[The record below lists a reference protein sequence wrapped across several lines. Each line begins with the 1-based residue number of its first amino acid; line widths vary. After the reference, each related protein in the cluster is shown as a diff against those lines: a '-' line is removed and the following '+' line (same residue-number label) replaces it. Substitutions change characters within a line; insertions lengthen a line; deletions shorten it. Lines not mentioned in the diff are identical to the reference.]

1 MRFTI
6 TDGDWGMEGKH
17 SNEIQ
22 ELSHLTM
29 VTTLTAFSVLL
40 ITLNLLMGWDKWTIP
55 ICICAMITAIVM
67 HVSHKPQEDTRIYIY
82 AVILLVELFY
92 YCVNVETVYDSAP
105 VIIVI
110 LIVLAMTQ
118 KKVLTGACIFV
129 GYSGM
134 IYHVVAVNGREGL
147 NFELMNIV
155 RTGWHFILV
164 GIAAAVVIGL
174 MNAVVQMT
182 DHYTKEIETLQG
194 VNKSASDFLANVS
207 HEIRTPVNAI
217 IGLTGICMEKEK
229 DAAIKRDLLS
239 VERAGRRVHEQ
250 ISDILDY
257 SEIDMGNLS
266 VNEEEYMLSSIL
278 NDLMSQVRPIKP
290 RELELV
296 IDVDPALPLIMYS
309 DAFKL
314 KKILWHLIA
323 NGLKYT
329 QEGGVYVRISSVPQ
343 NYGINLCIEVT
354 DTGIGMGPEE
364 MERISERFYQANSGR
379 TRSTSGLGLGMAIVS
394 GFVFALHGF
403 MQVESELGKGTS
415 VHVSIPQKVID
426 PSECMSVKNRE
437 KLSLGAFLHF
447 EKFAHAQVRE
457 FYDSMLLDL
466 VSGLKVKMHKVET
479 VENLKKLVQ
488 NLQLTHLFVGEEEY
502 LADVSFM
509 EEIAKEILVVIVAN
523 EDFRLKPGSHAR
535 IMEKPFYC
543 FPVIGI
549 LNSDINAFETE
560 GRLTCPGV
568 HALVVDDEPMN
579 LMVARGIFQRY
590 GMTVSVAESGM
601 QAIEMCRQNAYDIV
615 FMDHMMPGMD
625 GVEAMKRIR
634 TDALRG
640 KRDLPI
646 IALTANAVSTAKEM
660 FISEGFDGFVS
671 KPVELTELERVMKKV
686 LPPNVI
692 VYVKDGECLAEN
704 TGESKTGETTFGT
717 EKSQKTDLAA
727 SGTGESKTAGA
738 GEKLGNEETFED
750 RLSEYGIN
758 VQKGLHY
765 CQGDVSLYRELLI
778 QFAKDAPEKYIKTNA
793 YLQDKAYGDYAVI
806 VHAIKSTSKMIG
818 EDDLSEKSRMLEMAA
833 KEGKGEVLM
842 EAHSGMMAEYVRIA
856 EGIAQVCGIQ
866 IKFES
871 QDDNS
876 DVAVLEFDPED
887 DVDQDTSLEFEPKGG
902 DGE

>member
-1 MRFTI
+1 M
-6 TDGDWGMEGKH
+6 
-17 SNEIQ
+17 
-22 ELSHLTM
+22 TM

-118 KKVLTGACIFV
+118 KKVLPCACIFV

-134 IYHVVAVNGREGL
+134 IYHVVAVNGREDL

-646 IALTANAVSTAKEM
+646 VALTANAVSTAKEM

-686 LPPNVI
+686 LPQNVF
-692 VYVKDGECLAEN
+692 VYVKDDEYSV
-704 TGESKTGETTFGT
+704 ESAM
-717 EKSQKTDLAA
+717 DNM
-727 SGTGESKTAGA
+727 A
-738 GEKLGNEETFED
+738 GEGNRQESDLMASAYSPSEAAQGEKERRNEESLED
-750 RLSEYGIN
+750 GLSEYGISA
-758 VQKGLHY
+758 QKGLHY
-765 CQGDVSLYRELLI
+765 CQGDIALYRELLI
-778 QFAKDAPEKYIKTNA
+778 QFAKDAPEKYCRANA
-793 YLQDKAYGDYAVI
+793 FLRDKAFDEYAI
-806 VHAIKSTSKMIG
+806 LVHAIKSTAKMIG
-818 EDDLSEKSRMLEMAA
+818 GDDLSEKARMLEKAA
-833 KEGKGEVLM
+833 KEGREEELKEGHPGV
-842 EAHSGMMAEYVRIA
+842 MAEYVRIA
-856 EGIAQVCGIQ
+856 EGIAKVYGIR

-871 QDDNS
+871 RTESGAPLQGDGMAVMEFEPEEDENQDTL
-876 DVAVLEFDPED
+876 LEFDPE
-887 DVDQDTSLEFEPKGG
+887 GG
-902 DGE
+902 DEE